1 MTDDKTSILC
11 ELIGH
16 SWCSS
21 LGCDVCHVC
30 GAVQKVTSPN
40 YTVIKL
46 PMRSEGVKMGNEG
59 PYKHYQY
66 IAPYG
71 KCVPLKCPA
80 CAFSEGRKSM
90 EKEIEEKKAIKDAL
104 LCGTG
109 FVMEERGFHL
119 RTFIYRRQK

>member
-46 PMRSEGVKMGNEG
+46 PMRSEGVKMGKRFIGVEIDERQG
-59 PYKHYQY
+59 KRQA
-66 IAPYG
+66 AP
-71 KCVPLKCPA
+71 
-80 CAFSEGRKSM
+80 RN
-90 EKEIEEKKAIKDAL
+90 
-104 LCGTG
+104 
-109 FVMEERGFHL
+109 
-119 RTFIYRRQK
+119 